1 MSHTVIAVKPL
12 PSYKLLLTFE
22 NGENRIFD
30 VTPYLSLGVFAELK
44 DVSLFN
50 AVRISFDTVEWQN
63 GADLC
68 PDLLYTDSLPVNQT
82 PSSQPSA

>member
-1 MSHTVIAVKPL
+1 MSHTLVAVKPL
-12 PSYKLLLTFE
+12 PSYKLLLAFK

-50 AVRISFDTVEWQN
+50 AVRISFDTVEWPN

-68 PDLLYTDSLPVNQT
+68 PDLLYADSQLINQ
-82 PSSQPSA
+82 PQSNQPSP

>member
-1 MSHTVIAVKPL
+1 MNPTLIAVKPL
-12 PSYKLLLTFE
+12 PSYKLLLAFE

-30 VTPYLSLGVFAELK
+30 VAPYLSLGVFAELR

-50 AVRISFDTVEWQN
+50 TVRISFDTVEWPN

-68 PDLLYTDSLPVNQT
+68 PDLLYTDSLPVNQNQ
-82 PSSQPSA
+82 PNQPSP